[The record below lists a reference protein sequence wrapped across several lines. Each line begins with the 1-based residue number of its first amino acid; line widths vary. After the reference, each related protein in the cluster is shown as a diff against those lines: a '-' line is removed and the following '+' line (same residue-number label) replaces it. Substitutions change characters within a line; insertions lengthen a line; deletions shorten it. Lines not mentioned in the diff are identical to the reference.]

1 MQYDVRTPEEYLSVL
16 ADDWRRERLLELR
29 EIILECG
36 PHLKEGIEYKMLSY
50 RDERGGVFALNA
62 QKHYVALYV
71 GDAQKVDPDG
81 TLLAGLDVGKGC
93 IRFTKSKAVSATR
106 IREFIQRA
114 ISIRQRGGD
123 IDC

>member
-1 MQYDVRTPEEYLSVL
+1 MQYDVSTPEEYLSRL
-16 ADDWRRERLLELR
+16 ENDWRREKLLELR
-29 EIILECG
+29 EIILTCG
-36 PHLKEGIEYKMLSY
+36 PDLTEGIDYKMLSY
-50 RDERGGVFALNA
+50 RDERGIVFGLNA

-71 GDAQKVDPDG
+71 GDAKKIDPDG

-93 IRFTKSKAVSATR
+93 IRFTKSKAVSDTR

-114 ISIRQRGGD
+114 VELWKSGAD